1 MASKRFAL
9 YVTANPVSCQG
20 QLSALRFAEAAITS
34 GHQLVRVFFAG
45 DAVIVGNAL
54 LDTPSDEPQLQQ
66 RWQTLAQTQGTE
78 LLLCSAAA
86 QRYGIRA
93 DAGVGVG
100 IGIGASNLAAQ
111 FSISGLGT
119 LVESAL
125 DCDRVIHF
133 PA

>member
-1 MASKRFAL
+1 MSATRFAL

-20 QLSALRFAEAAITS
+20 QLSALRFAEAAVAS
-34 GHQLVRVFFAG
+34 
-45 DAVIVGNAL
+45 AL

-66 RWQTLAQTQGTE
+66 RWQALAQTQGTE

-93 DAGVGVG
+93 DGGG
-100 IGIGASNLAAQ
+100 NNLAAE
-111 FSISGLGT
+111 FNISGLGS
-119 LVESAL
+119 LVECAL
-125 DCDRVIHF
+125 DCDRVVHF